1 MALHPTAVIDP
12 RARIDPT
19 AEVGPHAVIDGD
31 VELGPGCRVGPLVH
45 LTGWTRIGAGNAFG
59 AGCVIGGPP
68 QDLRYR
74 GEPTRLEIGEGNTFR
89 EHVTVHCANR
99 PDEPTRIGS
108 GGFFM
113 AHCHVGHNAWIGDGV
128 IIANGAQLGGHVVI
142 EDRAFISAN
151 CLLHQFVRVGTLALM
166 QGDSGISK
174 DLVPF
179 CIARDHN
186 QVCGLNV
193 IGLRRA
199 GVPSAVRLELRR
211 IYHALFRSGLGFR
224 AAVTAA
230 EPLAQSD
237 LGLRMMAFV
246 KESRRGVVTERRRG
260 TGHGR
265 VPGGEAD
272 RHEATGP

>member
-1 MALHPTAVIDP
+1 MAHHPTAVIDS

-19 AEVGPHAVIDGD
+19 AEVGPHTVIDGH

-45 LTGWTRIGAGNAFG
+45 LTGWTRIGAGNSFG

-68 QDLRYR
+68 QDLRYG

-99 PDEPTRIGS
+99 ADEPTRIGS

-113 AHCHVGHNAWIGDGV
+113 AHCHVGHNAQIGDRV

-142 EDRAFISAN
+142 EDMAFISAN
-151 CLLHQFVRVGTLALM
+151 CLIHQFVRVGTLALM

-174 DLVPF
+174 DLAPF

-186 QVCGLNV
+186 RVCGLNV

-199 GVPSAVRLELRR
+199 GLPAAVRLELRR
-211 IYHALFRSGLGFR
+211 IYHALFRTGLGFR
-224 AAVTAA
+224 AALAAA
-230 EPLAQSD
+230 EPLAESEW
-237 LGLRMMAFV
+237 GLRLVTFA
-246 KESRRGVVTERRRG
+246 KGSRRGLVTERR
-260 TGHGR
+260 HAAQGR
-265 VPGGEAD
+265 PAPGEESGDEREED
-272 RHEATGP
+272 